1 MDLQLACD
9 QLKNIIGT
17 AETIAAAWEEDPDN
31 YAVLEEHL
39 NNLVSEFKRIG
50 EVK

>member
-9 QLKNIIGT
+9 ELKKIIGT
-17 AETIAAAWEEDPDN
+17 AETIAAAWKDDPDN

-39 NNLVSEFKRIG
+39 NNLVTEFKRIG
-50 EVK
+50 EVR